1 MFIPLHD
8 TNPLKHIKLQYVTF
22 SIIAI
27 NVLVWLITGTPAIM
41 DDQAIKATIYSYGF
55 IPAVVNGYETLP
67 IEINALPSIATYLS
81 YSFLHG
87 DFMHLAGNMLFIWV
101 FGDNVEDAMGHVKY
115 LLFYLACA
123 AAGALAHSL
132 MGPQSLSPLIGASGA
147 VAGIIGAYLLL
158 HPNVKV
164 WVLALGRIPLKIP
177 AVFVL
182 GFWIALQFFQ
192 IVTATDSNVSFAAH
206 IGGIIAGI
214 ALITVLKRPEI
225 KLFDGKFSS
234 KPAPATRQSQ
244 THVEPTPTRHK
255 KPRRLEP
262 KTQKSKTT
270 RTSVPS
276 AGSKS
281 NPTKWGLD

>member
-8 TNPLKHIKLQYVTF
+8 TNPLKHIKLQYVTL
-22 SIIAI
+22 SIIAV

-67 IEINALPSIATYLS
+67 IEINALPSTATYLS

-101 FGDNVEDAMGHVKY
+101 FGDNVEDAMGHLKY
-115 LLFYLACA
+115 FLFYFACA
-123 AAGALAHSL
+123 AAGAFAHSL

-147 VAGIIGAYLLL
+147 VAGVIGAYLLL

-177 AVFVL
+177 AMFVL

-192 IVTATDSNVSFAAH
+192 IATATDSNVSFAAH
-206 IGGIIAGI
+206 IGGVIAGL

-225 KLFDGKFSS
+225 KLLNGKFSS
-234 KPAPATRQSQ
+234 KPEQ
-244 THVEPTPTRHK
+244 TSTHQTTYSKSVPTKQQNTKGQTP
-255 KPRRLEP
+255 KP
-262 KTQKSKTT
+262 K

-276 AGSKS
+276 TGSKAK
-281 NPTKWGLD
+281 PKKWGRD